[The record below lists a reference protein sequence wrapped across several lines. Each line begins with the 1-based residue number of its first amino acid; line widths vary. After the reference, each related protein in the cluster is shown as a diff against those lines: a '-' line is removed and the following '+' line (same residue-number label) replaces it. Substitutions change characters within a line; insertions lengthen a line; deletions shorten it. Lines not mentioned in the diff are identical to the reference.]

1 MMNAKQII
9 IAGTLLVSVASF
21 AQKDELKALKKIY
34 AKEIPSANDMIEYK
48 ANLSKLETLA
58 SEEGDKVYTGFY
70 KAMLPIM
77 EITALG
83 QNITQVQMMKF
94 VNQKSISDLEVGLN
108 ATLDYEKKTGKKI
121 QTQDIKETIA
131 SYKPQLMNYVVALGE
146 SKKFKEASDVL
157 YSIYKMDNTDV
168 EKLYYAAGYAVN
180 GKDYDA
186 ALKYYQELKK
196 LNYSGEATLYYAV
209 NLASDKEESFTNK
222 VDRDNLVNLIKT
234 HNKPREE
241 KSESKRGEI
250 YKNIALIL
258 VDKGQTDEAKAAITE
273 ARKLNPTDSSLLI
286 TEADLYFKIND
297 MDSYKRLIGEALQ
310 QNPNDVNLL
319 FNLGVVSGNAN
330 QVEEAEKYYKKV
342 IEIDPNYV
350 NAYLNLSE
358 LTLRADE
365 KYVEEMNKLG
375 NTPKDT
381 KRYEVLKLERE
392 KTFKKVLPLLTKAVD
407 LDDKNEASKRAL
419 MSVYNAL
426 DMTEEYKALKAKL

>member
-1 MMNAKQII
+1 MNAKQII

-34 AKEIPSANDMIEYK
+34 AKEIPSANDMVEYK

-70 KAMLPIM
+70 KAMLPIL

-121 QTQDIKETIA
+121 QTDDIKETIA
-131 SYKPQLMNYVVALGE
+131 SYKPELMNYVVALGE

-157 YSIYKMDNTDV
+157 YSIYKMDKTDV

-222 VDRDNLVNLIKT
+222 ADRDNLVKLKT

-258 VDKGQTDEAKAAITE
+258 VDKGQTDEAKAAIAE

-342 IEIDPNYV
+342 LEIDPTYV

-365 KYVEEMNKLG
+365 KFVEEMNKLG
-375 NTPKDT
+375 TTPKDT

-392 KTFKKVLPLLTKAVD
+392 KTFKKVLPLLTKAVE
-407 LDDKNEASKRAL
+407 LDDKNEAAKRAL

-426 DMTEEYKALKAKL
+426 EMDAEYKALKAKL

>member
-34 AKEIPSANDMIEYK
+34 AKEIPSANDIVEYK

-58 SEEGDKVYTGFY
+58 AEEGDKVYTGFY

-121 QTQDIKETIA
+121 QTDDIKETIA
-131 SYKPQLMNYVVALGE
+131 SYKPELMNYVVALGE

-157 YSIYKMDNTDV
+157 YSIYKMDKTDV

-180 GKDYDA
+180 GKDFDA

-196 LNYSGEATLYYAV
+196 LNYSGEATVYYAV
-209 NLASDKEESFTNK
+209 NLASDKEESFNNK
-222 VDRDNLVNLIKT
+222 VDRDRLVSLKT

-342 IEIDPNYV
+342 IEIDPTYV

-365 KYVEEMNKLG
+365 KFVEEMNKLG
-375 NTPKDT
+375 TTPKET

-392 KTFKKVLPLLTKAVD
+392 KTFKKVLPLLTKAVE
-407 LDDKNEASKRAL
+407 LDDKNEPAKRAL

-426 DMTEEYKALKAKL
+426 EMDAEYKALKAKL